1 MYAVEFQA
9 IVQNGV
15 IAIPEQ
21 WQTDLPSHVRVIII
35 ADKFVTPC
43 KNDNIIKRLM
53 KSPRNVGNFRPMS
66 REEIYE
72 QS

>member
-21 WQTDLPSHVRVIII
+21 CQTDLPSHVRVIII
-35 ADKFVTPC
+35 ADKFVEHG
-43 KNDNIIKRLM
+43 KNENIIKRLM
-53 KSPRNVGNFRPMS
+53 KSPRNVGNFRPMT